1 MRIHYR
7 KQLETLHL
15 QLIEMG
21 AAAVDAIDTA
31 MRAVFDHDLALAKK
45 VGTMEGS
52 MDEAEREIQ
61 SLCLKLLLGQQPVA
75 GDLHQVSAT
84 MHMISDLERVGD
96 LAEDIAEVAPY
107 IEDDELLEV
116 VNLKDMAVAA
126 CGMVSDS
133 LNAYVKQDVKLAHD
147 VIQRDDVVDRE
158 LTYAKQKWVE
168 LVYDAEGKKVRDSA
182 EEFADILMIS
192 KYLERVADH
201 ATNVAEWV
209 IYAVDGILPGDET
222 EYEKDAH
229 SRAESGNNA

>member
-21 AAAVDAIDTA
+21 AAAVDAIETA

-45 VGTMEGS
+45 TSTLESS

-75 GDLHQVSAT
+75 SDLRQVSAT

-107 IEDDELLEV
+107 IKDDELLEQ
-116 VNLKDMAVAA
+116 VNLKEMSEAA
-126 CGMVSDS
+126 CAMVSDS
-133 LNAYVKQDVKLAHD
+133 LNAYVKQDAKLAHD
-147 VIQRDDVVDRE
+147 VIQRDDAVDKE
-158 LTYAKQKWVE
+158 LNFAKQKWVE
-168 LVYDAEGKKVRDSA
+168 LVYKGEEAKVRQSA

-209 IYAVDGILPGDET
+209 IYAVDGILPGAET
-222 EYEKDAH
+222 EYEKD
-229 SRAESGNNA
+229 SKNKDE

>member
-21 AAAVDAIDTA
+21 AAAVDAIETA

-45 VGTMEGS
+45 TSTLESS

-75 GDLHQVSAT
+75 GDLRQVSAT

-107 IEDDELLEV
+107 IKDDELLDRV
-116 VNLKDMAVAA
+116 HLKEMSEAA
-126 CGMVSDS
+126 CTMVSDS

-147 VIQRDDVVDRE
+147 VIQRDDVVDEE
-158 LTYAKQKWVE
+158 LDFAKKKWVE
-168 LVYDAEGKKVRDSA
+168 LVYNGDEDKVKKSA

-222 EYEKDAH
+222 EYEKD
-229 SRAESGNNA
+229 SKPKNA

>member
-7 KQLETLHL
+7 QQLETLHL

-31 MRAVFDHDLALAKK
+31 MRSVLNHDMALAKK
-45 VGTMEGS
+45 AEQLEGA
-52 MDEAEREIQ
+52 MDQSQREIQ

-75 GDLHQVSAT
+75 GDLRQVSAT

-96 LAEDIAEVAPY
+96 LAQDISELAPY
-107 IEDDELLEV
+107 ITDPDLLDQ
-116 VNLKDMAVAA
+116 VNLHDMSDVA

-133 LNAYVKQDVKLAHD
+133 LNAYVKQDSKLAQE
-147 VIQRDDVVDRE
+147 VIDRDDVVDE
-158 LTYAKQKWVE
+158 ALTQAKRKWVE
-168 LVYDAEGKKVRDSA
+168 LVYNEAGEKVRDSA

-209 IYAVDGILPGDET
+209 IYAVDGILPGDES
-222 EYEKDAH
+222 EYEKDRKPKN
-229 SRAESGNNA
+229 S

>member
-21 AAAVDAIDTA
+21 AAAVDAIETA

-45 VGTMEGS
+45 TSTLESS

-75 GDLHQVSAT
+75 SDLRQVSAT

-107 IEDDELLEV
+107 IEGDELLEQ
-116 VNLKDMAVAA
+116 VNLKAMSDAA

-133 LNAYVKQDVKLAHD
+133 LNAYVKQDVRLAHD
-147 VIQRDDVVDRE
+147 VIQRDDKVDEE
-158 LTYAKQKWVE
+158 LTFAKKKWVE
-168 LVYDAEGKKVRDSA
+168 LVYNGDEEKVKKSA

-201 ATNVAEWV
+201 AVNVAEWV

-222 EYEKDAH
+222 EYEKD
-229 SRAESGNNA
+229 SKNKEE

>member
-1 MRIHYR
+1 MRIQYR

-31 MRAVFDHDLALAKK
+31 MRAVFYHDLSLAKK
-45 VGTMEGS
+45 TASLEGS

-75 GDLHQVSAT
+75 GDLRQVSAT

-107 IEDDELLEV
+107 IKDDDLLEG
-116 VNLKDMAVAA
+116 VNLKEMADAA
-126 CGMVSDS
+126 CAMVSDS
-133 LNAYVKQDVKLAHD
+133 LNAYVKQDAKLAHD
-147 VIQRDDVVDRE
+147 VIQRDDIVDQE
-158 LTYAKQKWVE
+158 LTNAKKKWVE
-168 LVYDAEGKKVRDSA
+168 LVYDSEGKKVRDSA

-222 EYEKDAH
+222 EYEKD
-229 SRAESGNNA
+229 SRAKKA